1 MLITSI
7 MYYTEY
13 ADICQYKV
21 GNLMK
26 TIMNI
31 GFVKYL
37 KAFKI

>member
-1 MLITSI
+1 

-21 GNLMK
+21 GILMK
-26 TIMNI
+26 MIMI
-31 GFVKYL
+31 MGFVKYL